1 MRLSEYAPDG
11 TYWRSGILIEKSGN
25 QALIQADYN
34 KKEIRIEVTGNQ
46 TAGLCEFVIDQ
57 VFEVVNQDMEARPI
71 LFCPNCNAAL
81 DRAAVEKLR
90 AEGEE
95 KAWCAGCNN
104 QVPISKICR
113 SGKIDTMPKIF
124 ISYAHED
131 RDHKNDLFK
140 WLNAL
145 NWKDKVDI
153 WEDEQIGAGAE
164 LDKAV
169 KEQLAAADIIVLLVS
184 IDFLASKYIKEVEFV
199 RAMERHDKN
208 EALIIPVILRECFW
222 QMTPIG
228 KLLCLPK
235 DGTPVEDYP
244 KKDKAWNE
252 VIGKITE
259 QLKAKFGWGD
269 E

>member
-1 MRLSEYAPDG
+1 
-11 TYWRSGILIEKSGN
+11 
-25 QALIQADYN
+25 
-34 KKEIRIEVTGNQ
+34 
-46 TAGLCEFVIDQ
+46 
-57 VFEVVNQDMEARPI
+57 
-71 LFCPNCNAAL
+71 AAL